1 MIVQLFKLR
10 YFQIKR
16 DLGFWIVIISIAF
29 FYLSNSISE
38 TSLSYCIAFI
48 GIVLFAL
55 YNYHINR
62 KDLNF
67 IRHYL
72 NRPKLQVCINYNF
85 LILPLSLALAIGVYW
100 KYLFLVHL
108 FVSLLSLIN
117 FRVRSFK
124 FLFISKYISPANFEW
139 ISGIRRNFPALSLLI
154 LIALILSPVKLF
166 GVVVLFLLNSVFLG
180 FYNYCEPLLML
191 NPENLTAEIFLWK
204 KVSFLTRMLLLINI
218 PLLAINGIFNPEVI
232 WFNLGFIFAF
242 LLFAAST
249 VYIKY
254 ANYKP
259 NTPLRLSIDYLI
271 LTGSAVLIY
280 LIPLSIFIY
289 FSNKKKAI
297 LNLSYYLK

>member
-1 MIVQLFKLR
+1 MQLFKLR

-16 DLGFWIVIISIAF
+16 DLGIWIVIIAIAS
-29 FYLSNSISE
+29 FYISKSVSE
-38 TSLSYCIAFI
+38 TSLTYCMVFI

-72 NRPKLQVCINYNF
+72 NHPKLQVCINYNF
-85 LILPLSLALAIGVYW
+85 LILPLSLALAFGVYW

-108 FVSLLSLIN
+108 FVSLLSLIT
-117 FRVRSFK
+117 FRTRSFK

-191 NPENLTAEIFLWK
+191 NPENLTAENFLK
-204 KVSFLTRMLLLINI
+204 KKISFLIRMLLFINI
-218 PLLAINGIFNPEVI
+218 PVLAINIIFNPEVL
-232 WFNLGFIFAF
+232 WFDLGFIFAF
-242 LLFAAST
+242 LLLAACT

-254 ANYKP
+254 ANYQP
-259 NTPLRLSIDYLI
+259 NTSLRLSVDYLV
-271 LTGSAVLIY
+271 LTGSVILIY
-280 LIPLSIFIY
+280 LLPLSIFIY

-297 LNLSYYLK
+297 NTLSCYIK

>member
-1 MIVQLFKLR
+1 MQLFKLR

-16 DLGFWIVIISIAF
+16 DLGIWIVIIAIAS
-29 FYLSNSISE
+29 FYISKSVSE
-38 TSLSYCIAFI
+38 TSLTYCMVFI

-85 LILPLSLALAIGVYW
+85 LILPLSLALAFGVYW

-124 FLFISKYISPANFEW
+124 FLFISKYISAANFEW

-191 NPENLTAEIFLWK
+191 NPENLTAENFLK
-204 KVSFLTRMLLLINI
+204 KKISFLIRMLLFINI
-218 PLLAINGIFNPEVI
+218 PVLAINIIFNPEVL
-232 WFNLGFIFAF
+232 WFDLGFIFAF
-242 LLFAAST
+242 LLLAACT

-254 ANYKP
+254 ANYQP
-259 NTPLRLSIDYLI
+259 NTSLRLSVDYLV
-271 LTGSAVLIY
+271 LTGSVILIY
-280 LIPLSIFIY
+280 LLPLSIFIY

-297 LNLSYYLK
+297 NTLSFYIK